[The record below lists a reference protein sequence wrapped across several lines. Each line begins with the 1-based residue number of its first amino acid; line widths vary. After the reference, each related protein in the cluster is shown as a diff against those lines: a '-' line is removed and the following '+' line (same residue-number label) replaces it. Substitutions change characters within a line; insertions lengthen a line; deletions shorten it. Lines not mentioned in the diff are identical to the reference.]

1 MIRVKNVNKK
11 YGEFQ
16 ALEDV
21 SFEIK
26 KGEIVGLLGPNG
38 AGKTTTMKI
47 LTCFMAPTSGEV
59 VVDGHDVTDESLIV
73 RKKIGYLPESAPLYM
88 DMNVYEYLDY
98 AADMLNVTKKKKLQ
112 KMKKAI
118 QECGLEE
125 EIYTNIGELSKG
137 YRQRVGL
144 AQALIH
150 EPEILI
156 LDEPTSGLD
165 PNQIIEIRK
174 LIKKIGEKKTVILST
189 HILSEVEATCNRV
202 LIINKGNIVASG
214 TPDELR
220 NKAEGKSLLHI
231 KVESMSKK
239 TVVDI
244 LSKLDGIEAIH
255 DGSTLEKGAVALK
268 IESSEEQDMRKIIN
282 HHLINNGL
290 DLLEMT
296 KEEVSLENIFRDL
309 TT

>member
-16 ALEDV
+16 ALEDI

-47 LTCFMAPTSGEV
+47 MTCYMAPTSGEV
-59 VVDGHDVTDESLIV
+59 IIDGHDITDESLAI

-88 DMNVYEYLDY
+88 DMNVFEYLDY
-98 AADMLNVTKKKKLQ
+98 AADMQNVPKKQ
-112 KMKKAI
+112 KMQKMRKAI

-125 EIYTNIGELSKG
+125 EMYTTIGELSKG

-202 LIINKGNIVASG
+202 LIINKGQIVASG
-214 TPDELR
+214 TPNELR
-220 NKAEGKSLLHI
+220 NKAAGNIQLHL
-231 KVESMSKK
+231 KVEGSDKQKIVDVLRKLEGIASIYDGNSM
-239 TVVDI
+239 
-244 LSKLDGIEAIH
+244 
-255 DGSTLEKGAVALK
+255 EKGITTLLLE
-268 IESSEEQDMRKIIN
+268 IGTNEDMRKIIN
-282 HHLINNGL
+282 HHLLNNGL
-290 DLLEMT
+290 ELLEMT
-296 KEEVSLENIFRDL
+296 KEEQSLENIFRDL